1 MGPLPGTSRSGLP
14 PAAIGDPAVFVFPKK
29 LEKECDK
36 GHQALLDRIL
46 KSFDVPAPAREYRFH
61 PSRRWR
67 VDYAW
72 PEHRL
77 AVEIEGGAWIGGRHV
92 RGSGFMNDMEKYNE
106 LTLMGWS
113 LLRFTPRQVKNGEAV
128 GTLLRWFAER
138 RK

>member
-1 MGPLPGTSRSGLP
+1 MT
-14 PAAIGDPAVFVFPKK
+14 PAERLIHKRAYATGYNA
-29 LEKECDK
+29 
-36 GHQALLDRIL
+36 G
-46 KSFDVPAPAREYRFH
+46 
-61 PSRRWR
+61 RRN
-67 VDYAW
+67 AW
-72 PEHRL
+72 PDHKL

-128 GTLLRWFAER
+128 GTLLRWFAGR

>member
-1 MGPLPGTSRSGLP
+1 MAAYYNEIDPFAAAWLRELIRAGYIAPGEVDT
-14 PAAIGDPAVFVFPKK
+14 
-29 LEKECDK
+29 K
-36 GHQALLDRIL
+36 GHQAL
-46 KSFDVPAPAREYRFH
+46 PAREYRFH

-128 GTLLRWFAER
+128 ATLLRWFAER